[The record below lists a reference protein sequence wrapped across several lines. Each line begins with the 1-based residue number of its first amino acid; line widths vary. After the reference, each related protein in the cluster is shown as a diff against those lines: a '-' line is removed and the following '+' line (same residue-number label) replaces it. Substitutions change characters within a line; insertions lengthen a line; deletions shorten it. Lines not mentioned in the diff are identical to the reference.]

1 MKRSLSAIRM
11 HTIRKRSWIV
21 RLLRLPRSAQQR
33 TSSLIRWLPPRVRFF
48 IACSA
53 LALSITF
60 LVSHYSFSTM
70 RQYQAGDIVGADL
83 VAPADLQ
90 VVDRRAT
97 QQRQRE
103 ARERVAP
110 VFHYDQRRAEE
121 ISQRLRLRL
130 NELNTKF
137 RQRAVEA
144 FGTDTL
150 TPAQRNSEQFQQIIA
165 ELVQQNQDLQSPFN
179 LSLSPEAVASLAI
192 QEPSEQAHQAVLEA
206 INNVLHQPIY
216 DESEAESITG
226 RAIQLVSE
234 SGRDHQSYPA
244 STAISVAEARLR
256 LTQELQLRLPRMSS
270 GGQLALSAALGQL
283 ITPNLRFDKAATEAA
298 QRRAQE
304 MVQPIVI
311 SLKRD
316 QVLLR
321 AGDVVTE
328 EMLLLL
334 EHVRQQQLDARQPH
348 RVMSLLLMVAFVY
361 FALYQAVNRSRS
373 TRLKALT
380 TFWVASTAVLIQ
392 IALVRAGLFVTS
404 ALSAHSDKLLLNNSF
419 ALQLAIPFAASA
431 LVLSLLVSSQI
442 ALVSALV
449 ISLLVGLMSNQGVAI
464 SLFALASS
472 IAAIYSIERYR
483 TRSAITRAI
492 LIIGGVNILTGIA
505 AMVIAN
511 QPLTPRSALGG
522 AFWAVVGALLTAG
535 VASIATPIYESAFN
549 ILTDMKLLELSNADH
564 PLLRELAI
572 RTPGTN
578 HHSFIVGRLAEEA
591 AKAIGANP
599 LLARIGCLYHDIGK
613 LAAPKMYI
621 ENQVGGPNPH
631 DRVDP
636 RDSVRIITGHV
647 RRGIKMAQEAKLP
660 PQIIDFIPQHHGTR
674 VLSYFYHKAKAQA
687 EVRGET
693 VNIDDFRY
701 PGPKPQTK
709 EAVILMLSDAAEAAV
724 RSLEEPSA
732 ENIRSIIKKIV
743 DNIVADGQLDECNVT
758 IREVTAIR
766 ESLVN
771 TLIGIYHQR
780 ISYPG
785 FNPPSER
792 QTGSE
797 SDRAKPRE
805 EKQEQ
810 LPSADQ
816 IAMPQQARLQ
826 NT

>member
-1 MKRSLSAIRM
+1 MKCSVSAIRM
-11 HTIRKRSWIV
+11 HTIRKRLWIV
-21 RLLRLPRSAQQR
+21 RLLRLPRLAQQR
-33 TSSLIRWLPPRVRFF
+33 TSSLIHWLPPRVRFF
-48 IACSA
+48 ITCSA
-53 LALSITF
+53 IVLSTTF

-70 RQYQAGDIVGADL
+70 RQYQAGDIVSADL

-110 VFHYDQRRAEE
+110 VFHFDHHRAEE

-137 RQRAVEA
+137 RQRAVEV
-144 FGTDTL
+144 FGTDKL
-150 TPAQRNSEQFQQIIA
+150 TPAQRNSELLQQIIA
-165 ELVQQNQDLQSPFN
+165 ELAQQNQDPQSPFN
-179 LSLSPEAVASLAI
+179 LSPQAVAALAI
-192 QEPSEQAHQAVLEA
+192 QDQSEQVHEAVLGA
-206 INNVLHQPIY
+206 INNVLQQLIY
-216 DESEAESITG
+216 DESEAGFMTG

-234 SGRDHQSYPA
+234 SGREHQNYPA
-244 STAISVAEARLR
+244 STAISVSEARIR
-256 LTQELQLRLPRMSS
+256 LTQELQLRLPHTSS
-270 GGQLALSAALGQL
+270 AGQLALSAALGQL
-283 ITPNLRFDKAATEAA
+283 ITSNLRFDKAATEAA

-304 MVQPIVI
+304 MVQPLII

-328 EMLLLL
+328 EMLPLL
-334 EHVRQQQLDARQPH
+334 ERVRQQQLITRQPQ
-348 RVMSLLLMVAFVY
+348 RVMSLLVMVAFVY
-361 FALYQAVNRSRS
+361 FALYQVVNRSRS

-380 TFWVASTAVLIQ
+380 TFWVASTAVLVQ
-392 IALVRAGLFVTS
+392 VALVRAGLFLAS
-404 ALSAHSDKLLLNNSF
+404 ILSAHSDKLLLSNPF
-419 ALQLAIPFAASA
+419 ALQLAIPFAAGA

-442 ALVSALV
+442 ALVSALIV
-449 ISLLVGLMSNQGVAI
+449 SLLVGLMSNQGVII

-492 LIIGGVNILTGIA
+492 LIIGGVNILTGMA
-505 AMVIAN
+505 AMAIAN
-511 QPLTPRSALGG
+511 QPLTLRSALGG
-522 AFWAVVGALLTAG
+522 AVCGVIGALLTAG

-578 HHSFIVGRLAEEA
+578 HHSFIVGTLAEAA

-621 ENQVGGPNPH
+621 ENQMGGPNPH

-687 EVRGET
+687 EIRGEK

-732 ENIRSIIKKIV
+732 ENIRSIIKKIT

-792 QTGSE
+792 QASSGSD
-797 SDRAKPRE
+797 SAKAGE
-805 EKQEQ
+805 EKQDQ
-810 LPSADQ
+810 PPSADQ
-816 IAMPQQARLQ
+816 VALPQQARLQ
-826 NT
+826 ST